1 MYLIGACFC
10 GFFAGYTAYGYSIIF
25 LFSEFLG
32 IATGGLVSAGYMA
45 FFMATPARIISTLV
59 LSMAIYFLT
68 ILLQKFIIIY
78 GRRRFMVVVLL
89 SLIGTWLVEQV
100 FSKYLGFIGQDVRMV
115 GFIIP
120 GLIANDMFKQ
130 GVVKTLAAV
139 TILSAII
146 RLIILSGI
154 L

>member
-1 MYLIGACFC
+1 MLHKAIGI
-10 GFFAGYTAYGYSIIF
+10 SIILGF

-45 FFMATPARIISTLV
+45 FFMATPARIISTLL
-59 LSMAIYFLT
+59 LSLAIYGLT
-68 ILLQKFIIIY
+68 LLLQKWVIIY

-100 FSKYLGFIGQDVRMV
+100 FSKSLGFIGQDIRMV

-139 TILSAII
+139 SILSVII

>member
-1 MYLIGACFC
+1 MENEMLHKAIGI
-10 GFFAGYTAYGYSIIF
+10 SIILGF

-45 FFMATPARIISTLV
+45 FFMGTPARIISTLV
-59 LSMAIYFLT
+59 LSLIIYCLT
-68 ILLQKFIIIY
+68 LLLQKYIIIY
-78 GRRRFMVVVLL
+78 GKRRFMVVVLL
-89 SLIGTWLVEQV
+89 SLIGTWLVEQYL
-100 FSKYLGFIGQDVRMV
+100 SKYLGFIGQDVRMV

-139 TILSAII
+139 TILSVII

>member
-1 MYLIGACFC
+1 MENEMLHKAIGISIIL
-10 GFFAGYTAYGYSIIF
+10 GFF
-25 LFSEFLG
+25 FSEFLG

-59 LSMAIYFLT
+59 LSLVIYGLT
-68 ILLQKFIIIY
+68 VLLQKWIIIY

-100 FSKYLGFIGQDVRMV
+100 FSKSLGFIGQDIRMV

-139 TILSAII
+139 SILSIII

>member
-1 MYLIGACFC
+1 
-10 GFFAGYTAYGYSIIF
+10 
-25 LFSEFLG
+25 
-32 IATGGLVSAGYMA
+32 
-45 FFMATPARIISTLV
+45 MATPARIISTLL
-59 LSMAIYFLT
+59 LSLAIYGLT
-68 ILLQKFIIIY
+68 VLLQKWIIIY

-100 FSKYLGFIGQDVRMV
+100 FSKSLGFIGQDIRMV

-139 TILSAII
+139 SILSIII

>member
-1 MYLIGACFC
+1 MENEMLHKAIGI
-10 GFFAGYTAYGYSIIF
+10 SIILGF

-45 FFMATPARIISTLV
+45 FFMGTPARVISTLA
-59 LSMAIYFLT
+59 LSLIIYCLT
-68 ILLQKFIIIY
+68 LLLQKYIIIY
-78 GRRRFMVVVLL
+78 GKRRFMVVVLL
-89 SLIGTWLVEQV
+89 SLIGTWLVEQYL
-100 FSKYLGFIGQDVRMV
+100 SKYLGFIGQDVRMV

-139 TILSAII
+139 TILSVII

>member
-1 MYLIGACFC
+1 MLHKAIGI
-10 GFFAGYTAYGYSIIF
+10 SIILGF

-45 FFMATPARIISTLV
+45 FFMETPARIISTLV
-59 LSMAIYFLT
+59 LSIIIYGLT
-68 ILLQKFIIIY
+68 ILLQRFIIIY

-89 SLIGTWLVEQV
+89 SLIGTWMVEQWL
-100 FSKYLGFIGQDVRMV
+100 SKYLGFIGQDVRMV

-139 TILSAII
+139 TILSVII
-146 RLIILSGI
+146 RLIILAGV

>member
-1 MYLIGACFC
+1 MLHKAIGI
-10 GFFAGYTAYGYSIIF
+10 SIILGF

-59 LSMAIYFLT
+59 LSMVIYFLT
-68 ILLQKFIIIY
+68 ILLQKFIITY

-130 GVVKTLAAV
+130 GGVKTLAAV

>member
-1 MYLIGACFC
+1 MENEMLHKAIGI
-10 GFFAGYTAYGYSIIF
+10 SIILGF

-45 FFMATPARIISTLV
+45 FFMGTPARIISTLA
-59 LSMAIYFLT
+59 LSLIIYCLT
-68 ILLQKFIIIY
+68 LLLQKYIIIY
-78 GRRRFMVVVLL
+78 GKRRFMVVVLL
-89 SLIGTWLVEQV
+89 SLIGTWLVEQYL
-100 FSKYLGFIGQDVRMV
+100 SKYLGFIGQDVRMV

-139 TILSAII
+139 TILSVII

>member
-1 MYLIGACFC
+1 MLHKAIGI
-10 GFFAGYTAYGYSIIF
+10 SIILGF

-45 FFMATPARIISTLV
+45 FFMGTPARVISTLA
-59 LSMAIYFLT
+59 LSLIIYCLT
-68 ILLQKFIIIY
+68 LLLQKYIIIY
-78 GRRRFMVVVLL
+78 GKRRFMVVVLL
-89 SLIGTWLVEQV
+89 SLIGTWLVEQYL
-100 FSKYLGFIGQDVRMV
+100 SKYLGFIGQDVRMV

-139 TILSAII
+139 TILSVII

>member
-1 MYLIGACFC
+1 MLHKAIGI
-10 GFFAGYTAYGYSIIF
+10 SIILGF

-59 LSMAIYFLT
+59 LSMVIYFLT
-68 ILLQKFIIIY
+68 LLLQKFIIIY

>member
-1 MYLIGACFC
+1 MLHKAIGI
-10 GFFAGYTAYGYSIIF
+10 SIILGF

-59 LSMAIYFLT
+59 LSLVIYGLT
-68 ILLQKFIIIY
+68 VLLQKWIIIY

-100 FSKYLGFIGQDVRMV
+100 FSKSLGFIGQDIRMV

-139 TILSAII
+139 SILSIII

>member
-1 MYLIGACFC
+1 MENEMLHKAIGI
-10 GFFAGYTAYGYSIIF
+10 SIRLGF

-45 FFMATPARIISTLV
+45 FFMGTPARVISTLA
-59 LSMAIYFLT
+59 LSLIIYCLT
-68 ILLQKFIIIY
+68 LLLQKYIIIY
-78 GRRRFMVVVLL
+78 GKRRFMVVVLL
-89 SLIGTWLVEQV
+89 SLIGTWLVEQYL
-100 FSKYLGFIGQDVRMV
+100 SKYLGFIGQDVRMV

-139 TILSAII
+139 TILSVII

>member
-1 MYLIGACFC
+1 MENEMLHKAIGI
-10 GFFAGYTAYGYSIIF
+10 SIILGF

-45 FFMATPARIISTLV
+45 FFMGTPARVISTLA
-59 LSMAIYFLT
+59 LSLIIYCLT
-68 ILLQKFIIIY
+68 LLLQKYIIIY
-78 GRRRFMVVVLL
+78 GKRRFMVVVLL
-89 SLIGTWLVEQV
+89 SLIGTWLVEQYL
-100 FSKYLGFIGQDVRMV
+100 SKYLGFIGQDVRMV

-130 GVVKTLAAV
+130 GVVKTIAAV
-139 TILSAII
+139 TILSVII

>member
-1 MYLIGACFC
+1 MESEMLHKAIGI
-10 GFFAGYTAYGYSIIF
+10 SIILGF

-45 FFMATPARIISTLV
+45 FFMATPARIISTLL
-59 LSMAIYFLT
+59 LSLAIYGLT
-68 ILLQKFIIIY
+68 LLLQKWVIIY

-100 FSKYLGFIGQDVRMV
+100 FSKSLGFIGQDIRMV

-139 TILSAII
+139 SILSVII

>member
-1 MYLIGACFC
+1 MLHKAIGI
-10 GFFAGYTAYGYSIIF
+10 SIILGF

-45 FFMATPARIISTLV
+45 FFMASPARIISTLV
-59 LSMAIYFLT
+59 LSMVIYFLT

-100 FSKYLGFIGQDVRMV
+100 FFKYLGFIGQDVRMV

-139 TILSAII
+139 TILSVII

>member
-1 MYLIGACFC
+1 MLHKAIGI
-10 GFFAGYTAYGYSIIF
+10 SIILGF

-59 LSMAIYFLT
+59 LSLVIYGLT
-68 ILLQKFIIIY
+68 LLLQKWIIIY

-100 FSKYLGFIGQDVRMV
+100 FSKSLGFIGQDIRMV

-139 TILSAII
+139 SILSIII

>member
-1 MYLIGACFC
+1 MLHKAIGI
-10 GFFAGYTAYGYSIIF
+10 SIILGF

-45 FFMATPARIISTLV
+45 FFMGTPARIISTLV
-59 LSMAIYFLT
+59 LSLIIYCLT
-68 ILLQKFIIIY
+68 LLLQKYIIIY
-78 GRRRFMVVVLL
+78 GKRRFMVVVLL
-89 SLIGTWLVEQV
+89 SLIGTWLVEQYL
-100 FSKYLGFIGQDVRMV
+100 SKYLGFIGQDVRMV

-139 TILSAII
+139 TILSVTI

>member
-1 MYLIGACFC
+1 MLHKAIGI
-10 GFFAGYTAYGYSIIF
+10 SIILGF

-45 FFMATPARIISTLV
+45 FFMTTPARVISTLV
-59 LSMAIYFLT
+59 LSMVIYLMVL
-68 ILLQKFIIIY
+68 LLQKFIIIY
-78 GRRRFMVVVLL
+78 GRRRFMVVVLF

-139 TILSAII
+139 TILSVII

>member
-1 MYLIGACFC
+1 MESDMLHKAIGI
-10 GFFAGYTAYGYSIIF
+10 SIILGF

-32 IATGGLVSAGYMA
+32 IATGGLVSAGYLA
-45 FFMATPARIISTLV
+45 YFMVTPSRVISTLL
-59 LSMAIYFLT
+59 LSIVIYFLT
-68 ILLQKFIIIY
+68 LLLQKFIIIY
-78 GRRRFMVVVLL
+78 GKRRFMVVVLF

-130 GVVKTLAAV
+130 GVVKTLVAV
-139 TILSAII
+139 SILSVII
-146 RLIILSGI
+146 RLVILSGI

>member
-1 MYLIGACFC
+1 MESEMLHKAIGI
-10 GFFAGYTAYGYSIIF
+10 SIILGF

-120 GLIANDMFKQ
+120 GWIANDMFKE

-139 TILSAII
+139 TILSAIL
-146 RLIILSGI
+146 R
-154 L
+154 

>member
-1 MYLIGACFC
+1 MLHKAIGI
-10 GFFAGYTAYGYSIIF
+10 SIILGF

-45 FFMATPARIISTLV
+45 FFMGTPARVISTLA
-59 LSMAIYFLT
+59 LSLIIYCLT
-68 ILLQKFIIIY
+68 LLLQKYIIIY
-78 GRRRFMVVVLL
+78 GKRRFMVVVLL
-89 SLIGTWLVEQV
+89 SLIGTWLVEQYL
-100 FSKYLGFIGQDVRMV
+100 SKYLGFIGQDVRMV

-139 TILSAII
+139 TILSVII
-146 RLIILSGI
+146 RLIVLSGI

>member
-1 MYLIGACFC
+1 MLHKAIGI
-10 GFFAGYTAYGYSIIF
+10 SIILGF

-45 FFMATPARIISTLV
+45 FFMATPARIISTLL
-59 LSMAIYFLT
+59 LSLAIYGLT
-68 ILLQKFIIIY
+68 VLLQKWIIIY

-100 FSKYLGFIGQDVRMV
+100 FSKSLGFIGQDIRMV

-139 TILSAII
+139 SILSVII

>member
-1 MYLIGACFC
+1 MLHKAIGI
-10 GFFAGYTAYGYSIIF
+10 SIILGF

-45 FFMATPARIISTLV
+45 FFMGTPARIISTLV
-59 LSMAIYFLT
+59 LSLIIYCLT
-68 ILLQKFIIIY
+68 LLLQKYIIIY
-78 GRRRFMVVVLL
+78 GKRRFMVVVLL
-89 SLIGTWLVEQV
+89 SLIGTWLVEQYL
-100 FSKYLGFIGQDVRMV
+100 SKYLGFIGQDVRMV

-139 TILSAII
+139 TILSVII

>member
-1 MYLIGACFC
+1 MLHKAIGI
-10 GFFAGYTAYGYSIIF
+10 SIILGF

-45 FFMATPARIISTLV
+45 FFLGTPARIISTLV
-59 LSMAIYFLT
+59 LSLIIYCLT
-68 ILLQKFIIIY
+68 LLLQKYIIIY
-78 GRRRFMVVVLL
+78 GKRRFMVVVLL
-89 SLIGTWLVEQV
+89 SLIGTWLVEQYL
-100 FSKYLGFIGQDVRMV
+100 SKYLGFIGQDVRMV

-139 TILSAII
+139 TILSVII

>member
-1 MYLIGACFC
+1 MLHKAIGI
-10 GFFAGYTAYGYSIIF
+10 SIILGF

-45 FFMATPARIISTLV
+45 FFMGTPARVISTLA
-59 LSMAIYFLT
+59 LSLIIYCLT
-68 ILLQKFIIIY
+68 LLLQKYIIIY
-78 GRRRFMVVVLL
+78 GKRRFMVVVLL
-89 SLIGTWLVEQV
+89 SLIGTWLVEQYL
-100 FSKYLGFIGQDVRMV
+100 SKYLGFIGQDVRMV

-130 GVVKTLAAV
+130 GVVKTIAAV
-139 TILSAII
+139 TILSVII

>member
-1 MYLIGACFC
+1 MLHKAIGI
-10 GFFAGYTAYGYSIIF
+10 SIILGF

-59 LSMAIYFLT
+59 LSMVIYFLT

-146 RLIILSGI
+146 RFIILSGI

>member
-1 MYLIGACFC
+1 M
-10 GFFAGYTAYGYSIIF
+10 
-25 LFSEFLG
+25 
-32 IATGGLVSAGYMA
+32 
-45 FFMATPARIISTLV
+45 
-59 LSMAIYFLT
+59 
-68 ILLQKFIIIY
+68 
-78 GRRRFMVVVLL
+78 
-89 SLIGTWLVEQV
+89 
-100 FSKYLGFIGQDVRMV
+100 GQDVRMV

>member
-1 MYLIGACFC
+1 MLHKAIGI
-10 GFFAGYTAYGYSIIF
+10 SIILGF

-45 FFMATPARIISTLV
+45 FFMATPARIISTLL
-59 LSMAIYFLT
+59 LSLAIYGLT
-68 ILLQKFIIIY
+68 VLLQKWIIIY

-100 FSKYLGFIGQDVRMV
+100 FSKSLGFIGQDIRMV

-139 TILSAII
+139 SILSIII

>member
-1 MYLIGACFC
+1 MLHKAIGI
-10 GFFAGYTAYGYSIIF
+10 SIILGF

-45 FFMATPARIISTLV
+45 FFMASPARIISTLV
-59 LSMAIYFLT
+59 LSMVIYFLT
-68 ILLQKFIIIY
+68 ILLQKFIIID

-100 FSKYLGFIGQDVRMV
+100 FFKYLGFIGQDVRMV

-139 TILSAII
+139 TILSVII

>member
-1 MYLIGACFC
+1 MLHKAIGI
-10 GFFAGYTAYGYSIIF
+10 SIILGF

-89 SLIGTWLVEQV
+89 SLIGTWLVEQ
-100 FSKYLGFIGQDVRMV
+100 
-115 GFIIP
+115 
-120 GLIANDMFKQ
+120 
-130 GVVKTLAAV
+130 
-139 TILSAII
+139 
-146 RLIILSGI
+146 
-154 L
+154 

>member
-1 MYLIGACFC
+1 MLHKAIGI
-10 GFFAGYTAYGYSIIF
+10 SIILGF

-139 TILSAII
+139 TILSVII

>member
-1 MYLIGACFC
+1 MENEMLHKAIGI
-10 GFFAGYTAYGYSIIF
+10 SIILGF

-45 FFMATPARIISTLV
+45 FFMGTPARVISTLA
-59 LSMAIYFLT
+59 LSLIIYSLT
-68 ILLQKFIIIY
+68 LLLQKYIIIY
-78 GRRRFMVVVLL
+78 GKRRFMVVVLL
-89 SLIGTWLVEQV
+89 SLIGTWLVEQYL
-100 FSKYLGFIGQDVRMV
+100 SKYLGFIGQDVRMV

-139 TILSAII
+139 TILSVII

>member
-1 MYLIGACFC
+1 MESEMLHKAIGI
-10 GFFAGYTAYGYSIIF
+10 SIILGF

-45 FFMATPARIISTLV
+45 FFMTTPARVISTLV
-59 LSMAIYFLT
+59 LSMVIYLMVL
-68 ILLQKFIIIY
+68 LLQKFIIIY
-78 GRRRFMVVVLL
+78 GRRRFMVVVLF

-139 TILSAII
+139 TILSVII